1 MTKARITVDGMVQG
15 SGYRA
20 LVKSYANRRGISGL
34 VRNLND
40 GKVEIFCEGT
50 KDSIEQ
56 LIKDINVKGTV
67 SNPLSLNVDKINIQW
82 EGEKGFEA
90 SWKPYIG
97 FEIDYGPE
105 TLTQFEREN
114 LESLEWAKLRF
125 STLERGIY
133 CFRDETND
141 NFNLMANKYGSIST
155 DVNATKQE
163 IKTSLDQLPD
173 RIGESLTRHLKKL
186 VK

>member
-1 MTKARITVDGMVQG
+1 MTKARVSVEGMIQG

-50 KDSIEQ
+50 KDCIEQ
-56 LIKDINVKGTV
+56 LIKDIDVKGSP
-67 SNPLSLNVDKINIQW
+67 SNPLSLNVDKIRVKW
-82 EGEKGFEA
+82 EGEKGFEE
-90 SWKPYIG
+90 SWRSYSG
-97 FEIDYGPE
+97 FEVDYGPGA
-105 TLTQFEREN
+105 LTQFEREN
-114 LESLEWAKLRF
+114 LDSLEWAKLRF

-133 CFRDETND
+133 SFRDETNE

-173 RIGESLTRHLKKL
+173 RMAESLTKHLRN
-186 VK
+186 

>member
-1 MTKARITVDGMVQG
+1 MTKARITVEGMIQG

-20 LVKSYANRRGISGL
+20 LVKSYANRGGISGL

-40 GKVEIFCEGT
+40 GRVEVFCEGT

-56 LIKDINVKGTV
+56 LIKEINVKGSV
-67 SNPLSLNVDKINIQW
+67 SNPLSLNVDKISVRW
-82 EGEKGFEA
+82 DEEKGFEE
-90 SWKPYIG
+90 SWKPYVG
-97 FEIDYGPE
+97 FEIDYGPG

-125 STLERGIY
+125 SALDKGIY
-133 CFRDETND
+133 SFRDETSE

-163 IKTSLDQLPD
+163 IKTSLDQLPE
-173 RIGESLTRHLKKL
+173 RMGESLTRHLKKL
-186 VK
+186 IK

>member
-1 MTKARITVDGMVQG
+1 MTKARILADGMVQG

-40 GKVEIFCEGT
+40 GKVEVFCEGS
-50 KDSIEQ
+50 KDAIEQ
-56 LIKDINVKGTV
+56 LTKDINVKGNA
-67 SNPLSLNVDKINIQW
+67 SNPLSLNVDKITLFW
-82 EGEKGFEA
+82 EGEEGFETP
-90 SWKPYIG
+90 WKSYSG
-97 FEIDYGPE
+97 FEVDYGPE
-105 TLTQFEREN
+105 KLTQFEREN

-125 STLERGIY
+125 ATLERGIY
-133 CFRDETND
+133 SFRDETNE
-141 NFNLMANKYGSIST
+141 NFNVMAGKYGSIST

-186 VK
+186 IK

>member
-1 MTKARITVDGMVQG
+1 MVQG

-40 GKVEIFCEGT
+40 GKVEIFCEGS

-56 LIKDINVKGTV
+56 LMKDINVKGII
-67 SNPLSLNVDKINIQW
+67 SNPLSLNVDNIGIHW
-82 EGEKGFEA
+82 EGEKGFEE
-90 SWKPYIG
+90 SWKPYVG
-97 FEIDYGPE
+97 FEIDYGPAQ
-105 TLTQFEREN
+105 LTQFEREN

-125 STLERGIY
+125 STLENGIY
-133 CFRDETND
+133 SFRDETSE
-141 NFNLMANKYGSIST
+141 NFNLMANKYGNISA
-155 DVNATKQE
+155 DVKETKQE

-173 RIGESLTRHLKKL
+173 KIGESLTRHLKKL
-186 VK
+186 IK